1 MVKNKGILN
10 YLWMPLVLVCLCN
23 PAEGKEY
30 DLFQKMSILPIKD
43 KKNAPNF
50 CLASLEGKRVD
61 LRNLKGKVVFINFWA
76 TWCGPCKEEMP
87 SMEALHQRY
96 RDKDFVFLT
105 ISVDYGGLS
114 PVKEFI
120 GKKRYTFPVLIDP
133 KGETLD
139 LFEVKGIPM
148 TFVIDKKGRLRGK
161 ASGSRD
167 WKSPEIIALVNFLLE
182 EK

>member
-1 MVKNKGILN
+1 
-10 YLWMPLVLVCLCN
+10 MPLILVCLCN

-30 DLFQKMSILPIKD
+30 DLFQKMNIQPIRD

-50 CLASLEGKRVD
+50 SLASLEGKRVD

-87 SMEALHQRY
+87 SMEALHQQY